1 MSCRNRMVRFAP
13 QLFAVA
19 ALACSFSSP
28 SVAAEGEA
36 AKFAL
41 LVGCSD
47 YQHLKGANLRG
58 PKNDVREFAAALQ
71 KEFGFT
77 AANIQHLVGWA
88 KDDKDAMLRPT
99 RANILQALDRLAV
112 AAEKSGAGT
121 QIVIAFSG
129 HGTRVP
135 LPENQHPFDP
145 KNPEPDGLDEAFVAA
160 DAQLVSGEMKNL
172 ILDNELGEKLQKIRS
187 HGAHIWAIF
196 DCCHSGTLARGVGP
210 DDDGED
216 SRELTPEQLG
226 IAADAVKRAE
236 TKAAAASAEQPKVPA
251 AELSIFDTPAK
262 ETAASGSL
270 VAFYAAQPF
279 EKAPDLACPA
289 NAPKIDSNYFGLLT
303 YSTLQTLLRERSGRK
318 LTYRELGQTII
329 GRYRAERGTRG
340 PTPNFGGD
348 LDREVLGF
356 RTWPGRSQIL
366 LQKHD
371 TKWVINA
378 GELQGLAKGSVL
390 AIHPP
395 ATKTKEE
402 DEPLGYVR
410 VANSTPTSAE
420 VETYEYNGTAA
431 LSPTKLLDSMRCE
444 IISRQMGD
452 LRLKVHVPV
461 SDDPL
466 LAEMSQ
472 RTLKGL
478 KELEAL
484 VDFAADKSAPWQL
497 RAVSALESGQKFG
510 IRRVSP
516 QLLLI
521 RRGEASMTARQEP
534 LADRVW
540 RHYGD
545 SKEETAIADD
555 LRKIFTWQNL
565 WRVAGL
571 GKELAS
577 PTCEVKVELAKI
589 SGFDDTSGGQLL
601 TTPELQAGD
610 YLELRIANDGVD
622 RVWVTIVLLDADYS
636 VTVKDTQQLN
646 RPNEIDSALE
656 PIRFRVQAKQRG
668 PQSVLVIATSAET
681 KLLEKPDYSF
691 LTQTGLGAVA
701 KPEISTTRASS
712 SPFETLALAVG
723 GQQGQFRGDVPASPQ
738 NPALVLRSW
747 TTSPAKSK

>member
-1 MSCRNRMVRFAP
+1 MSCRNPLVRFAP
-13 QLFAVA
+13 LLLA
-19 ALACSFSSP
+19 AGFLACAFGSLSG
-28 SVAAEGEA
+28 AAEGES

-58 PKNDVREFAAALQ
+58 PKNDVRELGAALQ
-71 KEFGFT
+71 KEFGFA
-77 AANIQHLVGWA
+77 AANIKQLVGWA
-88 KDDKDAMLRPT
+88 KDDKDALLRPT
-99 RANILQALDRLAV
+99 RTNILRELDQLAV
-112 AAEKSGAGT
+112 AAEKSGEGT

-160 DAQLVSGEMKNL
+160 DAQLVGGEMKNL
-172 ILDNELGEKLQKIRS
+172 ILDNELGEKLQAIRAT
-187 HGAHIWAIF
+187 GAHIWAIF
-196 DCCHSGTLARGVGP
+196 DCCHSGTLARGAGP
-210 DDDGED
+210 DDEGED

-226 IAADAVKRAE
+226 IAADAVKKAE
-236 TKAAAASAEQPKVPA
+236 AKAAAAVAEQAKVPA
-251 AELSIFDTPAK
+251 AELTIFDTPA
-262 ETAASGSL
+262 EEVPTRGSL

-289 NAPKIDSNYFGLLT
+289 SAPKIDSNYFGLLT
-303 YSTLQTLLRERSGRK
+303 YSTLQSLLRERSGHK

-366 LQKHD
+366 LQKND
-371 TKWVINA
+371 TKWEINA

-390 AIHPP
+390 AIYPP
-395 ATKTKEE
+395 ATKAKGE

-420 VETYEYNGTAA
+420 VETCEYNGIAA
-431 LSPTKLLDSMRCE
+431 LGPTKLQEAMRSE

-452 LRLKVHVPV
+452 LRLKVHVPE
-461 SDDPL
+461 SDDATL
-466 LAEMSQ
+466 TAMSQ

-478 KELEAL
+478 KELESL
-484 VDFAADKSAPWQL
+484 VDFTADKSAPWQL
-497 RAVSALESGQKFG
+497 RAVSALESGQQFG

-521 RRGEASMTARQEP
+521 RRGEESMTAREEP

-540 RHYGD
+540 RHYEPD
-545 SKEETAIADD
+545 EPKAIAAIADD

-571 GKELAS
+571 GTELAS
-577 PTCEVKVELAKI
+577 PNCEVKVELAKI
-589 SGFDDTSGGQLL
+589 GGFDDTSGGELL
-601 TTPELQAGD
+601 TTPELKTGD
-610 YLELRIANDGVD
+610 YLELRIANEGVD
-622 RVWVTIVLLDADYS
+622 RVWVTLVLLDADFS

-691 LTQTGLGAVA
+691 LTQTALGATT
-701 KPEISTTRASS
+701 KPVIDTTRASN
-712 SPFETLALAVG
+712 SPFETFALAVG

-747 TTSPAKSK
+747 TTSPK